1 LKPELSQEVKMPRL
15 FTGLEIPPDVALDLQ
30 IMQGGI
36 PGARW
41 MNPSN
46 YHLTIR
52 FIGDIEQGLAREI
65 ALQLDHITFRP
76 FLLRLKGVGLF
87 GGNKPHSLYAGV
99 EENPELRRLHDVH
112 ERICQT
118 LGLAAEHRKFLP
130 HVTLA
135 RLKDAD
141 PRALQRWVEVHSLY
155 ATPTCEVNTFVLFSS
170 RPLKG
175 GGPYGVEAEYAAR
188 REPVPTMNRDM
199 GVT

>member
-1 LKPELSQEVKMPRL
+1 MPRL
-15 FTGLEIPPDVALDLQ
+15 FTGLEIPPAVALDLQ

-41 MNPSN
+41 MDPGH

-65 ALQLDHITFRP
+65 ALQLDHIAFKP
-76 FLLRLKGVGLF
+76 FTLRLKGVGLF

-99 EENPELRRLHDVH
+99 EENAELRRLHGVH
-112 ERICQT
+112 ERIMQT
-118 LGLAAEHRKFLP
+118 LGLAAEHRKFMP

-135 RLKDAD
+135 RLKDAE

-155 ATPTCEVNTFVLFSS
+155 STLAYEVNAFVLFSS

-175 GGPYGVEAEYAAR
+175 GGPYGVEAEYEAR
-188 REPVPTMNRDM
+188 REPVPMINTAM